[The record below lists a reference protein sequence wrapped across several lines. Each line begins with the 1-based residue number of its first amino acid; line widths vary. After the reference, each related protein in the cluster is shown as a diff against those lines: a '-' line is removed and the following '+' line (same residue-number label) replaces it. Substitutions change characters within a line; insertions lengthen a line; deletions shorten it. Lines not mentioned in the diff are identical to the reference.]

1 MNLRMWSGLMEVLRS
16 HFTSHGYWTVA
27 LALLLENAGI
37 PVPGETV
44 LLFASFLSHEHQQ
57 LNLALIII
65 VGTLA
70 CTLGDNLGY
79 WVGYRG
85 GRPLLDRHQA
95 FFHISDRALE
105 RGERL
110 FREYG
115 SITILF
121 ARFVFGLRVI
131 AGPLA
136 GVLRMPWR
144 SFALYNFLG
153 ATVWV
158 STISCAGYFLGRHW
172 DRLLHMVTRIN
183 AVVIVAVVLLIAY
196 VWWHNHRSQR

>member
-1 MNLRMWSGLMEVLRS
+1 MWSGLIDALRS

-27 LALLLENAGI
+27 LALLLENTGI

-44 LLFASFLSHEHQQ
+44 LLFASFLSHEQKE
-57 LNLALIII
+57 LNLALIIVI
-65 VGTLA
+65 GTLA
-70 CTLGDNLGY
+70 CTFGDNLGY
-79 WVGYRG
+79 WIGYRG
-85 GRPLLDRHQA
+85 GRPLLDRHRA
-95 FFHISDRALE
+95 FFHISERAVE

-110 FREYG
+110 FRQYG

-144 SFALYNFLG
+144 SFALYNFIG
-153 ATVWV
+153 AAIWV
-158 STISCAGYFLGRHW
+158 ATISCAGYFLGQHW
-172 DRLLHMVTRIN
+172 DNLVRMVTRIN
-183 AVVIVAVVLLIAY
+183 GVVIVIVVLLIVY
-196 VWWHNHRSQR
+196 FWWRNHLPR